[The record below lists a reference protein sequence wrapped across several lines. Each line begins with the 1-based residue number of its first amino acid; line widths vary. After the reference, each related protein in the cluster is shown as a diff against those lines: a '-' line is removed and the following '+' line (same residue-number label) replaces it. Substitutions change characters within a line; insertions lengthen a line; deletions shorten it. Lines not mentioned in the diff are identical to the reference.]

1 MHPLVIE
8 TVRRAK
14 RFRQRARI
22 LGRPHAICLMYHRIA
37 MPDADPWDL
46 SVSPTHFDEHLT
58 VLRKLADC
66 RSFGDLIS
74 ARNRS
79 DRPRR
84 MAAITFDDGYRDNLA
99 AAAPL
104 LEAHGV
110 PATVFVATGMT
121 GAQRE
126 FWWDAL
132 TRAFLATPSLPEVL
146 ELDTENG
153 RHIWHLGGAATCTPE
168 EMRGLARARLPFDLD
183 LHPRVRLLADVRE
196 VLFSTSKDE
205 ADHLAEVVLHWSG
218 LDRGGVH
225 GDRPMTENEVGRL
238 AASGL
243 VEIGAHTV
251 THRPLDRVS
260 QTETHDELSRS
271 RAVLRDIVGKNVA
284 TFAYPYG
291 RFGPQTPRL
300 VAEAGFSA
308 ACTTQEFLD
317 IGAGG
322 DPFLFPRITV
332 RDCDGDAFSR
342 MLRDFVGP

>member
-1 MHPLVIE
+1 
-8 TVRRAK
+8 
-14 RFRQRARI
+14 
-22 LGRPHAICLMYHRIA
+22 
-37 MPDADPWDL
+37 
-46 SVSPTHFDEHLT
+46 
-58 VLRKLADC
+58 
-66 RSFGDLIS
+66 
-74 ARNRS
+74 
-79 DRPRR
+79 
-84 MAAITFDDGYRDNLA
+84 
-99 AAAPL
+99 
-104 LEAHGV
+104 
-110 PATVFVATGMT
+110 
-121 GAQRE
+121 
-126 FWWDAL
+126 
-132 TRAFLATPSLPEVL
+132 
-146 ELDTENG
+146 
-153 RHIWHLGGAATCTPE
+153 
-168 EMRGLARARLPFDLD
+168 MRGLARARLPFDLD

-260 QTETHDELSRS
+260 QTETHVELSRS